1 MRLLHSLIG
10 ESDEQELVIAAIKVM
25 SRLVEVHPKRIIVEL
40 LPQMMPVLLKA
51 YDHNESSVR
60 KAAVFCMVTLHG
72 VVGSDLMKPHL
83 ASLTGCKLKLLNLYI
98 QRAQGN
104 SSGSTPGS
112 PSNTASSSSSNP

>member
-1 MRLLHSLIG
+1 MASLTKVSRAAELCSMEAAAALPPEQTMRLLHSLIG

-83 ASLTGCKLKLLNLYI
+83 ASLTGCKVCD
-98 QRAQGN
+98 
-104 SSGSTPGS
+104 
-112 PSNTASSSSSNP
+112 